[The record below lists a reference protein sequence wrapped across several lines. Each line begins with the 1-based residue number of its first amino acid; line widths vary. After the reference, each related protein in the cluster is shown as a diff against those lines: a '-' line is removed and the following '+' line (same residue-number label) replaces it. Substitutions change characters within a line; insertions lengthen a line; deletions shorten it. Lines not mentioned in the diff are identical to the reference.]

1 MKISRIDVIG
11 QNGNDGA
18 AYDGLGAEWLAQSGL
33 LDEGG
38 AGSDRSGQDRLLDQ
52 MEVQGPDRS
61 REAAQG
67 QELLA
72 AVPETARDAV
82 VAALKA
88 RAGR

>member
-38 AGSDRSGQDRLLDQ
+38 AGSDRNGQDGLLDQ
-52 MEVQGPDRS
+52 MEVPGAIRGGAAEEGPGIAGSCS
-61 REAAQG
+61 RDCASCGCGATEG
-67 QELLA
+67 EG
-72 AVPETARDAV
+72 E
-82 VAALKA
+82 
-88 RAGR
+88 